1 MEYYKHD
8 TQNSDL
14 YNASFMY
21 NCELKKEKDYLD
33 TKNDVGLRDY
43 SLNEAYSHMRCFK
56 NPELESK
63 LITDTYDLK
72 YRCVDK
78 EYLRKPSTQ
87 TYSDCLGYD
96 CKYEAN
102 EFMYELDDFNTYHN
116 YPVCKQ
122 RDEESEQSTCCP
134 ENIQVFNNLTR
145 RNMSFPQSPKPK
157 QDLLMDETKIP
168 SITYHECRY

>member
-8 TQNSDL
+8 TKNSDL

-21 NCELKKEKDYLD
+21 NCELKKNKNYLD
-33 TKNDVGLRDY
+33 TNNDIGLRDY
-43 SLNEAYSHMRCFK
+43 SLNEVYSHMRCFK

-78 EYLRKPSTQ
+78 EYVRKPSTKH
-87 TYSDCLGYD
+87 YSDCLGYD

-102 EFMYELDDFNTYHN
+102 EFMY
-116 YPVCKQ
+116 
-122 RDEESEQSTCCP
+122 
-134 ENIQVFNNLTR
+134 
-145 RNMSFPQSPKPK
+145 
-157 QDLLMDETKIP
+157 
-168 SITYHECRY
+168 